1 MKEFSTIVIEK
12 RDYYSSSTLVLWWL
26 LGKTCR
32 TLQIRSALLKAQ
44 KLPSSLF
51 FLVPSSSLILTF
63 VLLSNS
69 NSLLCTEILSPTE
82 MFTFPGALFRTKGS
96 TLMIVGLW
104 ERAFHRHFSPSS
116 PPLPSAKVKCKQNV
130 IIQ

>member
-12 RDYYSSSTLVLWWL
+12 RDYYCSSTLVLWWL

-44 KLPSSLF
+44 KLPSLF